1 MSRKDKQ
8 ADLRRRMAE
17 ARSKLLQ
24 SQHPLLD
31 DEEGSE
37 EVGGNGV
44 AGTRKRPLSP
54 GGGSGG
60 ILRKSKYST
69 KTDSAAKQSSSSSH
83 QNSLG
88 ALVDG
93 YGESSSDDDDDDNRN
108 KNRVVPSANT
118 VTIST
123 APRPSQSTK
132 KDESKHN
139 FKPDDGNNLN
149 KSGSISKPA
158 STKEDTSVSDE
169 VWDEFNAMLEADE
182 AAKNDVINTTAT
194 TKRKDEKVNSTKSK
208 EDDNDKETSPTS
220 HNTEVE
226 LNNVEKINKDDLYD
240 NDDTNIME
248 QTSYEA
254 RLARL
259 ILLKNKKQKKKQT
272 REMNEVASAST
283 NLPSAGDFY
292 DPSLAW
298 AEDEEQEEDGE
309 EVEKQINSE
318 IDRDDEGEDG
328 KTSLKQTTAASLSSS
343 AAVSMA
349 KILRG
354 RREEA
359 RMLASRGEDVAND
372 GDLSQDDMD
381 ASDGKWF

>member
-1 MSRKDKQ
+1 
-8 ADLRRRMAE
+8 MAE

-69 KTDSAAKQSSSSSH
+69 KTDSAANQSSSSSH

-93 YGESSSDDDDDDNRN
+93 YGESSSDDDDGNRN
-108 KNRVVPSANT
+108 ENRAVLSANT

-123 APRPSQSTK
+123 APHPSQSTK

-139 FKPDDGNNLN
+139 YKPDDGNNLN
-149 KSGSISKPA
+149 KSGSISKISKPA
-158 STKEDTSVSDE
+158 PTKEDTSISDE

-182 AAKNDVINTTAT
+182 AATNDVINTTAT
-194 TKRKDEKVNSTKSK
+194 TKRSEETPSATKSK
-208 EDDNDKETSPTS
+208 EEDNDSEKSSTS

-226 LNNVEKINKDDLYD
+226 LNNVKKINKDDLYD

-259 ILLKNKKQKKKQT
+259 ILLKNKKKKKKQT

-283 NLPSAGDFY
+283 NLSSAGDFY

-298 AEDEEQEEDGE
+298 AEEDEQEEDGE
-309 EVEKQINSE
+309 EVEKQINSGV
-318 IDRDDEGEDG
+318 DRDDEGEVG
-328 KTSLKQTTAASLSSS
+328 KTSLIQTTAASLSSS

-359 RMLASRGEDVAND
+359 RMLASRGDDVASD
-372 GDLSQDDMD
+372 KDLSQDMD

>member
-24 SQHPLLD
+24 SQHPLPD

-37 EVGGNGV
+37 EVGGNIV

-54 GGGSGG
+54 GGGIGG

-69 KTDSAAKQSSSSSH
+69 KTDAATQSSSSSH

-108 KNRVVPSANT
+108 KNRVVSSANI

-123 APRPSQSTK
+123 APHPSQSTK

-139 FKPDDGNNLN
+139 YKPDDGNNNLN

-158 STKEDTSVSDE
+158 STKDDTSVSDE

-182 AAKNDVINTTAT
+182 AASNDVINNTTT
-194 TKRKDEKVNSTKSK
+194 SRKDEKVNSKKSK

-220 HNTEVE
+220 HNTEVK
-226 LNNVEKINKDDLYD
+226 LNNVKKINKDDLYD

-259 ILLKNKKQKKKQT
+259 ILLKNKKKKKKQS

-283 NLPSAGDFY
+283 NLPSSGDFY

-309 EVEKQINSE
+309 EVEKQINSGV
-318 IDRDDEGEDG
+318 DRDDEGEDG
-328 KTSLKQTTAASLSSS
+328 KTSLKQTTTMSLSSS

-372 GDLSQDDMD
+372 GDLSQDMD